1 MCFLVALHCA
11 HAETI
16 RLKNGRTI
24 LADSVRESGERVEY
38 TVGENSFAIRKALV
52 DRIDSGGSPVV
63 SAPVTIELPSVT
75 DSPKL
80 HGDVAIQARVIHDG
94 HIDAEALTLIENAG
108 LPDNSAL
115 ANYFAADFARSNGK
129 LEEAIKYFERARTFD
144 DNDALAANQAAVL
157 LQLRRY
163 ADAQNAAQQA
173 IQLGPRNGAAYA
185 MLAYS
190 QYSLGR
196 MKDALASI
204 KKAYELQPD
213 GQIKELL
220 DKIER
225 ESKAEGGFSE
235 QNSSHFSLRYE
246 GGAAPPLLRGQIL
259 DTLEFHYNQ
268 LVSEL
273 DYAPREPI
281 AVILYTDQ
289 QYFNVTRAP
298 AWTGALNDGKL
309 RIPIS
314 GLTEVNSDL
323 SRTLKHE
330 LAHSFINSVTRGRA
344 PTWLNEGI
352 AQLVEPQTSAPNG
365 SRLAALYATN
375 RNIPLNELEDSF
387 IKFSSNEASVA
398 YAQSLVSAEYIREQ
412 YGMSSLNLILK
423 RIGEGQ
429 STESSMRAGIH
440 SGYAQ
445 FQRELTDWL
454 KRTYGSN

>member
-1 MCFLVALHCA
+1 MCFFVALQCA

-52 DRIDSGGSPVV
+52 ERIDSGGSPVV
-63 SAPVTIELPSVT
+63 SAPVTIDPPSVT

-80 HGDVAIQARVIHDG
+80 HGDIAVQARVVHDG
-94 HIDAEALTLIENAG
+94 RIDTEALTLIENAG

-115 ANYFAADFARSNGK
+115 ANYFAADFARNNGK
-129 LEEAIKYFERARTFD
+129 LEEAVTYFQRARAFE
-144 DNDALAANQAAVL
+144 DNDVLAANHAATL

-163 ADAQNAAQQA
+163 ADAASVSQIAVR
-173 IQLGPRNGAAYA
+173 LGPKNGSAYA
-185 MLAYS
+185 MLAFS

-196 MKDALASI
+196 MKEALANM

-220 DKIER
+220 DKFER
-225 ESKAEGGFSE
+225 ESKAEGDFSE
-235 QNSSHFSLRYE
+235 QNSSHFNLRYE
-246 GGAAPPLLRGQIL
+246 GGAAAPQLRRQIL

-281 AVILYTDQ
+281 AVILYTNQ

-314 GLTEVNSDL
+314 GLQEVNSDL

-352 AQLVEPQTSAPNG
+352 AQLVEPQTSASNG
-365 SRLAALYATN
+365 TRLAALYGAN

-387 IKFSSNEASVA
+387 IKFSSTEATLA

-412 YGMSSLNLILK
+412 YGMSSLNTILK

-429 STESSMRAGIH
+429 STESSMRTGIH

-445 FQRELTDWL
+445 FQRELTEWL
-454 KRTYGSN
+454 RRTYGSN